1 MYPLRDGRAIARD
14 ENSETVSNETE
25 LLDGEQPANDREAL
39 PVYFHTDDPHAAFVH
54 YLPLAQGVSTEGLEP
69 FRHDPDLAGTNIEL
83 ALTAVTPH
91 MHRIP
96 TVCPGITVASLLE
109 LPTLGRALVYA
120 HARVPTAAASPQEIQ
135 KVLREVTPLREH
147 AVSYLELAANLT
159 LIPTTVTSKL
169 RSGTGPRAV
178 ARSAVL
184 AVGIFREHAAELRD
198 KHPFTQAQ
206 LDTLMTGGSWL
217 LGVVKP
223 AAARRPR
230 VQRTP
235 ESIVRDQFARLLD
248 DRYEALRQV
257 GAMLF
262 GVRALDAH
270 VPPLYSGTRATAA
283 ADDEG
288 EETVATDDDKDV
300 TNDG

>member
-1 MYPLRDGRAIARD
+1 MYPLRDGRALARD
-14 ENSETVSNETE
+14 ENSETASHEAE
-25 LLDGEQPANDREAL
+25 LPDGEQPANDGQSL
-39 PVYFHTDDPHAAFVH
+39 PVHFHTDDPHAAFVH
-54 YLPLAQGVSTEGLEP
+54 YLPLAQGISTEGLEP
-69 FRHDPDLAGTNIEL
+69 FRHDPDLASANIEL
-83 ALTAVTPH
+83 ALKTVTPH

-96 TVCPGITVASLLE
+96 TVCPGIKVESLLE
-109 LPTLGRALVYA
+109 LPTLARALVYA
-120 HARVPTAAASPQEIQ
+120 HARVPAAAASPQEIQ
-135 KVLREVTPLREH
+135 RVLREVTPLREH
-147 AVSYLELAANLT
+147 AVSYLELAASLT
-159 LIPTTVTSKL
+159 LIPATVTGKL
-169 RSGTGPRAV
+169 RAGTGPRLI

-184 AVGIFREHAAELRD
+184 AVGIFREYEGALRD

-223 AAARRPR
+223 AAARRSR

-235 ESIVRDQFARLLD
+235 ASMVRDQFARLLD

-270 VPPLYSGTRATAA
+270 VPPLYSGTRAAVVTE
-283 ADDEG
+283 DEG
-288 EETVATDDDKDV
+288 EAPVATDDAKDD

>member
-1 MYPLRDGRAIARD
+1 MYPLRDGRAFARD
-14 ENSETVSNETE
+14 ENAETVSDETD
-25 LLDGEQPANDREAL
+25 LLDGERPANDGHSL
-39 PVYFHTDDPHAAFVH
+39 PVHFHTDDPHAAFVH
-54 YLPLAQGVSTEGLEP
+54 YLPLAQGISTEGLEP
-69 FRHDPDLAGTNIEL
+69 FRHDPDLASANIEL
-83 ALTAVTPH
+83 GLKAVTPH
-91 MHRIP
+91 MHRVP
-96 TVCPGITVASLLE
+96 TVCPGITVESLLE

-135 KVLREVTPLREH
+135 KVQREVTPLREYV
-147 AVSYLELAANLT
+147 VSYLELAAGLK
-159 LIPTTVTSKL
+159 LIPATVTGKL
-169 RSGTGPRAV
+169 REGTGPRAV

-184 AVGIFREHAAELRD
+184 AAGIFREYEGDLRD

-206 LDTLMTGGSWL
+206 LDTLMKGGAWL
-217 LGVVKP
+217 LDVVKP

-235 ESIVRDQFARLLD
+235 ASIVRDQFARLLD

-270 VPPLYSGTRATAA
+270 VPPLYSGTRVVVTS
-283 ADDEG
+283 DEG
-288 EETVATDDDKDV
+288 DDTVTPDDAEGDTTD
-300 TNDG
+300 G